1 MSYNHKQKKGEKIDT
16 ITSESKLVDKVGW
29 KFVETVN
36 IQTHNSVAT
45 REQYLLFPRS
55 ELFNIYFSSGKGT
68 GIETGFE
75 N

>member
-1 MSYNHKQKKGEKIDT
+1 M
-16 ITSESKLVDKVGW
+16 DKVGW
-29 KFVETVN
+29 KFAEIVN

-55 ELFNIYFSSGKGT
+55 ELFNIYFLGRKGT
-68 GIETGFE
+68 GSKTGFE